1 LRRARDASNLLSS
14 YKITGRGVA
23 QAKKAT
29 TTIST
34 KGQVI
39 LPKAIRDEKN
49 WAPGFKLTAESL
61 PEGVLLRPE
70 RLFAETKFEDVR
82 GCLDARGKHL
92 KIKDFDKAIAIE
104 VKRRHARGRY

>member
-1 LRRARDASNLLSS
+1 M
-14 YKITGRGVA
+14 A
-23 QAKKAT
+23 QAKMAT
-29 TTIST
+29 TTVST

-49 WAPGFKLTAESL
+49 WAPGFKLTAESTR
-61 PEGVLLRPE
+61 EGVLLRPE
-70 RLFAETKFEDVR
+70 RLFSETKFEDVR

-92 KIKDFDKAIAIE
+92 KIEDFNKAIANE